1 MVDFLEGIWTDD
13 SGQGLVEYVLIIA
26 LVAVGLVAIISVFR
40 NAIGSLFKTIS
51 DTLNAAPTTSFPA
64 S

>member
-1 MVDFLEGIWTDD
+1 MADFLERIWTDD

-40 NAIGSLFKTIS
+40 NAIGALFKTIA
-51 DTLNAAPTTSFPA
+51 DTLNAAPTTGFPA